1 MLQCANWDNQTYVS
15 FVTRWDSTLLQTYD
29 QNSVSL
35 SSYTGRQG
43 RIWLPDALQNYYM
56 YFTESETCPLVSFW
70 HIFKVFKLIPTSS
83 LSLGKYFKVGKL
95 WIFTVSTS
103 LAVES
108 ILAITTSSR
117 SLNFSPSSSQIGASF
132 LQWPH
137 HGASAEKERKYSKNW
152 PVLLF

>member
-1 MLQCANWDNQTYVS
+1 MN
-15 FVTRWDSTLLQTYD
+15 
-29 QNSVSL
+29 
-35 SSYTGRQG
+35 
-43 RIWLPDALQNYYM
+43 IWH
-56 YFTESETCPLVSFW
+56 T
-70 HIFKVFKLIPTSS
+70 FKVFKLTPTSS

-152 PVLLF
+152 PVLLFWYNFSKLVSIHFQKEKVEKIGIFPWVIILLILKTSSIDNLSIDFVRRKLMLVSHSWDLKG